1 MGVPHNQREKARGQ
15 RKPVSGNR
23 RHVRVQ
29 VSFEPNHPDQEEAH
43 AMKLAMITALILI
56 IVASIEGAERPYL
69 DAAVRAARWIESSS
83 LKTAKGTAWP
93 SDPHDPKTVETNL
106 YSGVPGVVLFFLETY
121 RATGDRAF
129 LMEARGGA
137 DFLLASMDDEHGD
150 GLYEGLAGCGFALE
164 ETFKVSGDAKY
175 QEGARACVK
184 RIRED
189 AQSPGRGVQWSDTTD
204 IISGNSG
211 TGLFL
216 LYAAHELS
224 DPAARELA
232 AQAGERLIE
241 IGKPEGLGMKWSMDP
256 KFPRLM
262 PNFSHGTAGIA
273 YFLATLYTE
282 TKKKEFLD
290 AALSGARYLL
300 SVANT
305 EGNVCLIFHDGP
317 DGKQLYY
324 LGWCHGPVGTARLF
338 YRLYQI
344 TGEQTWMDW
353 VKKSARG
360 IMMSGVPEKLT
371 PGFWNNVS
379 ACCGSASVADFFLD
393 LYKVTRDRQYLDYCR
408 RVMADLLKRGTREGN
423 GIKWTQAEHRVK
435 PDLLVAQTGYMQG
448 AAGIGMF
455 LLRFDNFERGRKEE
469 IIFPDSPFVS
479 PLKRGRKG
487 EGAQTNRPRR

>member
-1 MGVPHNQREKARGQ
+1 
-15 RKPVSGNR
+15 
-23 RHVRVQ
+23 
-29 VSFEPNHPDQEEAH
+29 
-43 AMKLAMITALILI
+43 MKLTMITAVILA
-56 IVASIEGAERPYL
+56 IVVSIGAAERPYL

-93 SDPHDPKTVETNL
+93 SDPRDPKTVETNL

-129 LMEARGGA
+129 LTQARGGA
-137 DFLLASMDDEHGD
+137 DFLLASMEDEHGD
-150 GLYEGLAGCGFALE
+150 GLYEGLAGFGFVLE

-175 QEGARACVK
+175 QDGARACAK
-184 RIRED
+184 RIREH
-189 AQSPGRGVQWSDTTD
+189 AQSSGKGVQWSDTTD

-216 LYAAHELS
+216 LYAARELN

-232 AQAGERLIE
+232 ARAGERLIE
-241 IGKPEGLGMKWSMDP
+241 LGQPEGPGMKWSMDP

-273 YFLATLYTE
+273 YFLATLYAE

-290 AALSGARYLL
+290 AALSGARYLV
-300 SVANT
+300 SIANT
-305 EGNVCLIFHDGP
+305 EGNVCLIFHDEP

-344 TGEQTWMDW
+344 TGDQTWMDW
-353 VKKSARG
+353 LKKSARG
-360 IMMSGVPEKLT
+360 IMTSSIPEKLT

-379 ACCGSASVADFFLD
+379 VCCGSASVAGFFLD
-393 LYKVTRDRQYLDYCR
+393 LYKVTRDRQYLDYSR
-408 RVMADLLKRGTREGN
+408 RVTADLLKRGTPEGN
-423 GIKWTQAEHRVK
+423 GIKWIQAEHRVK

-455 LLRFDNFERGRKEE
+455 LLQLDNFERGKKEE
-469 IIFPDSPFVS
+469 IIFPDSPF
-479 PLKRGRKG
+479 
-487 EGAQTNRPRR
+487 